1 MLKGVVAVLGTF
13 DTKGRELDYL
23 INAIKKA
30 GAQVLTID
38 TGIGVPQCIKPD
50 ISNDEVAATVGV
62 RTAELKRNNDRGY
75 AIKCMVSGAERVLL
89 RLYADNKVNAV
100 IGLGGSAGATIGTSA
115 MRKLP
120 IGFPKMMI
128 STVASGDVRPYV
140 GEKDII
146 MMNSVVDIAGI
157 NRISSA
163 ILTTAANAIA
173 GMATGSAADI
183 VDDKPLIVATMFGV
197 TTPCVTKAKDY
208 LEAAGF
214 EVLVFSA
221 SGIGG
226 RTMESLIETGMISGV
241 LDVTT
246 TEWCDEL
253 VGGILGAGPKR
264 LDAAAHCAIPQVV
277 SVGALD
283 MVNFGP
289 KGTVPEKFKDRKL
302 YEHNATITLM
312 RTTKEETARLG
323 ELIAD
328 KLSKSKA
335 PCTLF
340 IPLKGVS
347 MIDAE
352 GMPFHGPEEN
362 RALFDALRKGC
373 SDNVR
378 IIEKDL
384 HINDDDFALA
394 MAMELESLIRSNSS
408 WGSFD

>member
-1 MLKGVVAVLGTF
+1 
-13 DTKGRELDYL
+13 
-23 INAIKKA
+23 
-30 GAQVLTID
+30 
-38 TGIGVPQCIKPD
+38 
-50 ISNDEVAATVGV
+50 
-62 RTAELKRNNDRGY
+62 
-75 AIKCMVSGAERVLL
+75 
-89 RLYADNKVNAV
+89 
-100 IGLGGSAGATIGTSA
+100 

-120 IGFPKMMI
+120 VGFPKMMI

-173 GMATGSAADI
+173 GMATGAAADI
-183 VDDKPLIVATMFGV
+183 VDEKPLIVATMFGV

-208 LEAAGF
+208 LETAGF

-226 RTMESLIETGMISGV
+226 RTMEALIETGMISGV

-253 VGGILGAGPKR
+253 VGGVLGAGPNR
-264 LDAAAHCAIPQVV
+264 LDAAALCGIPQVV
-277 SVGALD
+277 SAGALD

-289 KGTVPEKFKDRKL
+289 RETVPEKFKGRNF
-302 YEHNATITLM
+302 YEHNTTITLM
-312 RTTKEETARLG
+312 RTTKEENTRIG
-323 ELIAD
+323 EVIAD

-335 PCTLF
+335 SCTLF
-340 IPLKGVS
+340 IPMKGVS

-352 GMPFHGPEEN
+352 GMPFYGPEEN

-373 SDNVR
+373 KDNVK
-378 IIEKDL
+378 IVEKNM
-384 HINDDDFALA
+384 HINDSDFALA
-394 MAMELESLIRSNSS
+394 MAMELEKLIKTER
-408 WGSFD
+408 